1 MLSTLELRHIV
12 EQSFLPTRCEC
23 TVDPEEGLTVRIY
36 QGTSNRENLIVTGIS
51 VTQLNSGR
59 AIAGLIAEL
68 RYDLGRVNSTPHY
81 SVKLSATR

>member
-23 TVDPEEGLTVRIY
+23 TVDPEAGLTVRIY
-36 QGTSNRENLIVTGIS
+36 QGSSNRENLVVTAIP
-51 VTQLNSGR
+51 VAQLNSGR

-68 RYDLGRVNSTPHY
+68 RYDLGYVNSAHRY
-81 SVKLSATR
+81 QVEHLATR

>member
-23 TVDPEEGLTVRIY
+23 IVDPGAGLTVRIY
-36 QGTSNRENLIVTGIS
+36 QGTSNLENLIVTGIP
-51 VTQLNSGR
+51 VAQLNSGR

-68 RYDLGRVNSTPHY
+68 RYDLGCVNSAPHY
-81 SVKLSATR
+81 PVNHLATR

>member
-23 TVDPEEGLTVRIY
+23 SVDPEAGLTVRIY

-51 VTQLNSGR
+51 VAQLDSGR

-68 RYDLGRVNSTPHY
+68 RYDLGRVNSAPHY
-81 SVKLSATR
+81 PVNHSATC